1 MDVYLLVQA
10 RVCKIQA
17 CDIPQLKRV
26 PAPSDPPAMA
36 AARRRSAALRACQ
49 ARRLAL
55 QLAAGRAPGFCG
67 AAARLKAACR

>member
-26 PAPSDPPAMA
+26 PPPSDPPAMA

-49 ARRLAL
+49 AR
-55 QLAAGRAPGFCG
+55 P
-67 AAARLKAACR
+67 AACRWQRGGLLRRGGSG

>member
-26 PAPSDPPAMA
+26 PPPSDPPAMA
-36 AARRRSAALRACQ
+36 AARRRSAALRAC
-49 ARRLAL
+49 
-55 QLAAGRAPGFCG
+55 
-67 AAARLKAACR
+67 